1 MGIFD
6 QSFITPEPKTDIKNQ
21 LIALAMR
28 NEAMNPEKFLTG
40 LGEIGKVFTDA
51 EKEQQ
56 KANTAILQ
64 RRLDMLTPAQIEA
77 MVAQGIDPVTEAYK
91 RNIPINVDDAVI
103 NKAWRDNIVDAQK
116 EQGNKWITTVLP
128 SIPHE
133 DKLKLLE
140 GDTAIYTKWGLTDFM
155 RMDPNLRT
163 FIYDNIKSAADR
175 ENELLYYRTK
185 LPVKGYIE
193 KDEFPSTRFANN
205 PNANPNG
212 ALPIA
217 QMTQDDTAVQT
228 AANTTNQTDASLGLP
243 DSNTLGTNDNR
254 VTRLNAHAKALA
266 DLFLV
271 EQNTGN
277 PNLTIDEFL
286 QQKEPSFKEDYGISD
301 PAEIAKLKQLVKDSL
316 SNPDNTS
323 RWRERVNLST
333 PSRDESVLDTVAS
346 QEEAINEID
355 AFKKIKN
362 TKAVTAKEDN
372 LKRNVNNIITENVF
386 SELYEAAE
394 NGATKEELRSMLRN
408 GLNRLSSI
416 KNKCSPALYKYYEEG
431 LKGLYQPFIDQA
443 ADTAEQREK
452 NMQESRSQAKQ
463 QLMSDG
469 NSIVG
474 VSLRTSN
481 GNLSDLPPNFKKLN
495 NDTLDTIKGA
505 FLKNSKLDAYW
516 AGADDFT
523 KKLIIWETLNKV
535 GLLNSFNDIA
545 SDSKKFLENIKE
557 SPLYKTGINDES
569 FIQRIERIA
578 HMDINN
584 SRKNQLEE
592 KKMLS
597 TVAADA
603 TRQGN

>member
-91 RNIPINVDDAVI
+91 RNIPINVDDAAI

-116 EQGNKWITTVLP
+116 EQGNKWVTTVLP

-185 LPVKGYIE
+185 LPVKGYLE
-193 KDEFPSTRFANN
+193 KGEFPSSIFANN
-205 PNANPNG
+205 PDANPNG

-228 AANTTNQTDASLGLP
+228 AANTANQTDASLGLL
-243 DSNTLGTNDNR
+243 DSNTLGTDDNR

-271 EQNTGN
+271 EQNTTGN

-316 SNPDNTS
+316 SNPDNTN

-333 PSRDESVLDTVAS
+333 PPRDESVLDTVAS

-355 AFKKIKN
+355 AFNKIKN
-362 TKAVTAKEDN
+362 TKAATAKEDN
-372 LKRNVNNIITENVF
+372 LKRNINNIITEDFF

-394 NGATKEELRSMLRN
+394 NGATKRQLESMLRD
-408 GLNRLSSI
+408 GLNGLSSI
-416 KNKCSPALYKYYEEG
+416 KNKCSPTLYKYYEEAF
-431 LKGLYQPFIDQA
+431 KSLYQPFIDQA

-463 QLMSDG
+463 QLISDG

-474 VSLRTSN
+474 KSLRAN
-481 GNLSDLPPNFKKLN
+481 GNLSDLPANFKKLN
-495 NDTLDTIKGA
+495 NDVLDTIKGA
-505 FLKNSKLDAYW
+505 FLKNPKLDAYW
-516 AGADDFT
+516 TGADDFT
-523 KKLIIWETLNKV
+523 KRLIIWETLNKA
-535 GLLNSFNDIA
+535 GILNELSDIA
-545 SDSKKFLENIKE
+545 SDSKKFLERIKE
-557 SPLYKTGINDES
+557 NHFYKTGINDES

-592 KKMLS
+592 EKMLS
-597 TVAADA
+597 TVATDA
-603 TRQGN
+603 TR